1 MEAEYKV
8 CGITGLWA
16 DCCALFVVL
25 QPPAGKSKVQIYK
38 ALKSNKEST
47 AATLKASVL
56 LFFLRFFCVFVRLFG
71 FYASP
76 VPGVLRFPAL
86 AHLSTNQH
94 SASSDMQLGFWR
106 TAWEHGCDGRKALR
120 SRCPNRNVYADR
132 HIYRNINYAWDAAQ
146 NPRSQLVPLK
156 KHKHATPQEGGFYL
170 CKNKLVLMPLWT
182 KELINKKRKGEAWRG
197 LSIRWPTAFFCFQP
211 RHVSFFFQVCQAIDE
226 GYCCFGTIDSW
237 LLFKLTKGGFAL
249 FSLVSQTSSKPRLKT
264 LFLFFF
270 PFRGEFFF

>member
-16 DCCALFVVL
+16 DCCVLFVVR

-56 LFFLRFFCVFVRLFG
+56 LFFLRFFVCLFVWLFF

-106 TAWEHGCDGRKALR
+106 TAWEHGCDGRKAFR
-120 SRCPNRNVYADR
+120 SRCPNRNVYADW

-170 CKNKLVLMPLWT
+170 CKKKLVLMPLWT
-182 KELINKKRKGEAWRG
+182 KELINKKGKE
-197 LSIRWPTAFFCFQP
+197 
-211 RHVSFFFQVCQAIDE
+211 
-226 GYCCFGTIDSW
+226 
-237 LLFKLTKGGFAL
+237 
-249 FSLVSQTSSKPRLKT
+249 KPQY
-264 LFLFFF
+264 
-270 PFRGEFFF
+270 

>member
-16 DCCALFVVL
+16 DCCALFVVR

-38 ALKSNKEST
+38 ALKSNCSH
-47 AATLKASVL
+47 SQSFCII
-56 LFFLRFFCVFVRLFG
+56 FFYVFLCVCLV

-76 VPGVLRFPAL
+76 IPSVLRFPAL

-120 SRCPNRNVYADR
+120 SRCPNRNVYADW

-146 NPRSQLVPLK
+146 NPRSQLFPLK

-182 KELINKKRKGEAWRG
+182 KELINKKGKEKHGEASVLDG
-197 LSIRWPTAFFCFQP
+197 PQHS
-211 RHVSFFFQVCQAIDE
+211 V
-226 GYCCFGTIDSW
+226 
-237 LLFKLTKGGFAL
+237 
-249 FSLVSQTSSKPRLKT
+249 FSLVMFLSS
-264 LFLFFF
+264 
-270 PFRGEFFF
+270 FRFVKQ